1 MIVYFHSSLSLWGAM
16 KKKPLSTLRNAHGT
30 EVSSD
35 PGVKFTV
42 PDENWITAVAALR
55 NTDLVASG
63 KLLIYTLSDF
73 EVFGSNCEM
82 FRQVKSIFLINR
94 LYVVITQYLQVCM
107 NK

>member
-63 KLLIYTLSDF
+63 KLLIYTLSSLILKCLGQIVKCSDKLK
-73 EVFGSNCEM
+73 VF
-82 FRQVKSIFLINR
+82 FLS
-94 LYVVITQYLQVCM
+94 
-107 NK
+107 